1 MFSNNR
7 YLKLLGF
14 FCVGLLLSSYAQAVG
29 QIQVVA
35 LFKNKAMIEVDGRR
49 HLVKAGEKTP
59 EGVMLVSATP
69 EEAVLEFDGKRERFE
84 LGSRVGGQFA
94 KRTMAEVK
102 IPRAPNG
109 AYFTMGSINGRVTTM
124 LVDTGATS
132 IAMSEVEAK
141 RLGVPYRINSRK
153 ILVKTASGATNA
165 YLVMLDRV
173 QVGEIVLRQIEGYV
187 VQGSSPTQVLL
198 GMSFLNKIEM
208 RNKGNLMILRG
219 KL

>member
-1 MFSNNR
+1 M
-7 YLKLLGF
+7 
-14 FCVGLLLSSYAQAVG
+14 
-29 QIQVVA
+29 
-35 LFKNKAMIEVDGRR
+35 D
-49 HLVKAGEKTP
+49 
-59 EGVMLVSATP
+59 
-69 EEAVLEFDGKRERFE
+69 
-84 LGSRVGGQFA
+84 
-94 KRTMAEVK
+94 
-102 IPRAPNG
+102 
-109 AYFTMGSINGRVTTM
+109 
-124 LVDTGATS
+124 
-132 IAMSEVEAK
+132 
-141 RLGVPYRINSRK
+141 GVPYRINSRK